1 MPHVVQ
7 ISFFSD
13 PQGRSAAQLLNE
25 WPTLVDV
32 AESASKSG
40 SDVSVVQASARSEH
54 LERNGVHY
62 HLLPFND
69 ASSLIARGW

>member
-7 ISFFSD
+7 ISFFND

-32 AESASKSG
+32 AESA
-40 SDVSVVQASARSEH
+40 QQET
-54 LERNGVHY
+54 Y
-62 HLLPFND
+62 P
-69 ASSLIARGW
+69 